1 MDIKITGSIP
11 DGQVFERE
19 ALHPRLKAGYSQLRL
34 ILYGPAAGWTVLVL
48 PGGGYHLLAPREGEP
63 VARAFAQVG
72 FGAAVLE
79 YSIAPDRYPQSLV
92 EAAAAVSFLRRQG
105 AERVAVCG
113 FSAGGHLA
121 GALSNLWQGEAIRT
135 LGLAP
140 EEARPDAA
148 ILCYPVITARP
159 PHIHPGSF
167 AQLLGEGVPIPPE
180 LSLEDAVRPDTP
192 PTFLWTTLTDDTVP
206 AENTRLYANAL
217 RRAGVSFELHLYP
230 QGPHAMA
237 LADARTPGW
246 PEQQDP
252 HVASWF
258 PLCTEWLKGL

>member
-1 MDIKITGSIP
+1 MDWQRTGPEPRIF
-11 DGQVFERE
+11 DRA
-19 ALHPRLKAGYSQLRL
+19 ALHPRLEAGHSPVSLT
-34 ILYGPAAGWTVLVL
+34 LYGSAAGWTVLVL

-63 VARAFAQVG
+63 VARAFAQAG
-72 FGAAVLE
+72 FGAALLE
-79 YSIAPDRYPQSLV
+79 YSVAPDRYPKSLL
-92 EAAAAVSFLRRQG
+92 EAAAAVAFLRRQG

-121 GALSNLWQGEAIRT
+121 GSLSNLWRGDVITRN

-148 ILCYPVITARP
+148 ILCYPVITAKP
-159 PHIHPGSF
+159 PYAHPGSF
-167 AQLLGEGVPIPPE
+167 AQLLGDGVPVPPE
-180 LSLEDAVRPDTP
+180 LSLEDAVGPDTP
-192 PTFLWTTLTDDTVP
+192 PTFLWATLTDGTVP
-206 AENTRLYANAL
+206 VENTLCYANAL

-237 LADARTPGW
+237 LADGRTPGW

-252 HVASWF
+252 HVATWF
-258 PLCTEWLKGL
+258 PLCTAWLKGL